1 MKALKKYRTIVVLAA
16 LAVLMAGIYIWME
29 TTDDASISG
38 TLYRLGE
45 GETITSI
52 SIDNTYGTYDF
63 APDEEGRWTVTADG
77 NTYRTHSGKMELMTA
92 ALNNIEITRVL
103 KEEFEDYGL
112 SSPQAI
118 VSCTTSKGKNYSFA
132 VGNETASKAEVY
144 IRNQGS
150 GDVMVTTTAAVAQF
164 TGSLSA
170 YRDKEIFTID
180 KENITAVEY
189 YKDGQKQLSV
199 QSTNGSW
206 QLTYPF
212 EAPARQ
218 IAMNEFL
225 SSAKAWTAAG
235 FPNEGNEDYASM
247 GLESS
252 GHWLDFTDRNGETQR
267 LLIGGTQGTGTYVR
281 TGGEDEVAVMYTTD
295 LEFTDFT
302 PDGLV
307 FIAPLKSTID
317 QLAAIVVQTAAGT
330 DTFEVEQLE
339 GGKQRVLLNGVEI
352 DSNAFASV
360 FSKYIGMNADGYA
373 PGEAGEE
380 VVAVLTSVYVDGSAA
395 QLVLQP
401 RDESTYYML
410 VDGKTD
416 FYMNA
421 SELETLL
428 YRINS
433 VKNAQ

>member
-1 MKALKKYRTIVVLAA
+1 
-16 LAVLMAGIYIWME
+16 
-29 TTDDASISG
+29 
-38 TLYRLGE
+38 
-45 GETITSI
+45 
-52 SIDNTYGTYDF
+52 
-63 APDEEGRWTVTADG
+63 
-77 NTYRTHSGKMELMTA
+77 
-92 ALNNIEITRVL
+92 
-103 KEEFEDYGL
+103 
-112 SSPQAI
+112 
-118 VSCTTSKGKNYSFA
+118 
-132 VGNETASKAEVY
+132 
-144 IRNQGS
+144 
-150 GDVMVTTTAAVAQF
+150 
-164 TGSLSA
+164 
-170 YRDKEIFTID
+170 
-180 KENITAVEY
+180 
-189 YKDGQKQLSV
+189 
-199 QSTNGSW
+199 
-206 QLTYPF
+206 
-212 EAPARQ
+212 
-218 IAMNEFL
+218 
-225 SSAKAWTAAG
+225 
-235 FPNEGNEDYASM
+235 
-247 GLESS
+247 
-252 GHWLDFTDRNGETQR
+252 
-267 LLIGGTQGTGTYVR
+267 
-281 TGGEDEVAVMYTTD
+281 MYTTD

-401 RDESTYYML
+401 RDESTFYML